1 MILEKALKLYI
12 NFLWKKWSSEKT
24 QKKYYNQI
32 RKIFEFNKKLWENRK
47 EITIKEI
54 DKYMKKQ
61 KRTHNTK
68 CTEISQIKGFIKYWN
83 INNQIELD
91 SRRIFLPKRE
101 RKEARFFEK
110 NEVQKIMKKIQEENI
125 RLKTW
130 IMLIL
135 TTWTRIS
142 EACSLTKK
150 QLETAIE
157 INDNFQLSVIWK
169 WRKKRSI
176 FLPKKIFELCQ
187 KSSKLH
193 EEKTILW
200 RDSQKF
206 SREIRKFRNKVNIK
220 KFSAHTFRH
229 SFITNLAQNWVELYK
244 IQKLAGHS
252 NINTTATYLHAC
264 DQELANAAN
273 HLEYKTFF

>member
-1 MILEKALKLYI
+1 MILEKALRLYI

-32 RKIFEFNKKLWENRK
+32 RKIFEFNWKLWENRK

-54 DKYMKKQ
+54 DKYIKKQ

-83 INNQIELD
+83 INNRIELD

-125 RLKTW
+125 RLKTG

-135 TTWTRIS
+135 STWTRIS

-157 INDNFQLSVIWK
+157 INDNFQLSVIGK

-176 FLPKKIFELCQ
+176 FYQ
-187 KSSKLH
+187 
-193 EEKTILW
+193 
-200 RDSQKF
+200 
-206 SREIRKFRNKVNIK
+206 K
-220 KFSAHTFRH
+220 KFLNFVKKV
-229 SFITNLAQNWVELYK
+229 QNFTKKKRFYDETHKNFLVK
-244 IQKLAGHS
+244 
-252 NINTTATYLHAC
+252 
-264 DQELANAAN
+264 
-273 HLEYKTFF
+273 